1 MKPRQKVMK
10 NNYQQLIISLTIV
23 CFAAILMLRPAAAQ
37 EAIKVTGQNWDSL
50 FRDHLTFTLKAESP
64 AEIVEADLLY
74 RVAGQLATSRNK
86 ANFIPGTSITA
97 EFTIDQ
103 NDPSNYFPPGAE
115 LEYWWSLTDAN
126 GNELKTERETIT
138 YLDGRFEWQTLE
150 NERLT
155 LYWYQGDDA
164 FGQALF
170 DRANE
175 ALDTLETDIGIALE
189 NPIKIFIY
197 ANHQDLLSALSTT
210 SQEWTGGV
218 AYTTYGVVVIGVHPG
233 QLDWGLGA
241 MTHEMTHLVIHQA
254 TDNPFSGL
262 PRWLDEGIAVYNE
275 NQEELDDDF
284 KPIFDRAVAGNQLM
298 TLRTLSSPFPA
309 DPLQA
314 NLAYGQSGAV
324 VKYIVDTYGPDK
336 MANLLSI
343 FAEGA
348 LYDEAL
354 EQALGVNTDQ
364 LDNEFRVS
372 LGLPPLPGSEPA
384 DAVAVASEETNSES
398 IEPAEET
405 QAEVAEAEEAEQAE
419 PVPTP
424 AQNSQS
430 EPVAPQPETPAEEP
444 AAASGSLLSFIPCL
458 GAILFLLITGGAIYS
473 RRF

>member
-1 MKPRQKVMK
+1 M
-10 NNYQQLIISLTIV
+10 IISLTIG

-86 ANFIPGTSITA
+86 ANFTPGTSITA

-138 YLDGRFEWQTLE
+138 YMDGRFEWQTLE

-170 DRANE
+170 ERANE

-284 KPIFDRAVAGNQLM
+284 KPIFDRAVANNQLM

-364 LDNEFRVS
+364 LDNEFRAS

-419 PVPTP
+419 PAPTP

-430 EPVAPQPETPAEEP
+430 EPVAPQPQTPAEEP